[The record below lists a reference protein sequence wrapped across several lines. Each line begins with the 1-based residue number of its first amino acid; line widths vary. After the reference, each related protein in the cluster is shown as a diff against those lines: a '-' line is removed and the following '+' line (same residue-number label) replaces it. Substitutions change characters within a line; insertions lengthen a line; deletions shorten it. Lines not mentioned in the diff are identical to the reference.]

1 MNTINTD
8 SLVITTLSDINVNL
22 SAINENLLASD
33 HNSFLGVSWDILL
46 PTIISIAIFILGYYI
61 TGLQARRKIQK
72 SRNLV
77 RDTIVT
83 WADSNFETLNKYVES
98 IKDLAERIGNSDTI
112 SPVSFSIQHLTI
124 NVLTQF
130 SIDRLTDALV
140 SGLPNRIDK
149 AEKGAQLN
157 AYLTSVSYLDRGQ
170 NIVMQQYE
178 EYHSTATDVLNRWEK
193 KWAEFMVNCDMNRLR
208 VLNMPMTPEND
219 FYSNLAPSSIVTDKD
234 FFKCSTGEKLIKT
247 LSRVIL
253 NPPVYTK
260 EIIDTMYIF
269 RELKSIMDQIEDIKK
284 MYNQLFLIDVAK
296 IEKGYERFRSAIDF
310 YRRQKMKRFA

>member
-1 MNTINTD
+1 MNTAD
-8 SLVITTLSDINVNL
+8 SLLTTAFSDINANL
-22 SAINENLLASD
+22 SAINENLLASN

-46 PTIISIAIFILGYYI
+46 PTIISIAIFVLGYYI

-83 WADSNFETLNKYVES
+83 WADSNFEILDKYVES
-98 IKDLAERIGNSDTI
+98 IKDLAERIGSSDTI
-112 SPVSFSIQHLTI
+112 GPISFSLQHLTI

-140 SGLPNRIDK
+140 SGLPDRIDK

-157 AYLTSVSYLDRGQ
+157 AYLTSVSYLERGQ
-170 NIVMQQYE
+170 NIVMEQYDN
-178 EYHSTATDVLNRWEK
+178 YHSDVTELSIQWEK
-193 KWAEFMVNCDMNRLR
+193 KWIEFMVNCDMNRLR
-208 VLNMPMTPEND
+208 LLNKPMTPENN

-247 LSRVIL
+247 LSRVIF

-269 RELKSIMDQIEDIKK
+269 RQLKSIMVQIEDMKK
-284 MYNQLFLIDVAK
+284 MYEQLFLDDVEK
-296 IEKGYERFRSAIDF
+296 IEKGIEKFRNAIDF
-310 YRRQKMKRFA
+310 YRSHKMKRFS

>member
-178 EYHSTATDVLNRWEK
+178 EYHSTATDLLN
-193 KWAEFMVNCDMNRLR
+193 
-208 VLNMPMTPEND
+208 
-219 FYSNLAPSSIVTDKD
+219 
-234 FFKCSTGEKLIKT
+234 
-247 LSRVIL
+247 
-253 NPPVYTK
+253 
-260 EIIDTMYIF
+260 
-269 RELKSIMDQIEDIKK
+269 
-284 MYNQLFLIDVAK
+284 
-296 IEKGYERFRSAIDF
+296 
-310 YRRQKMKRFA
+310 

>member
-124 NVLTQF
+124 IVLTQF

-178 EYHSTATDVLNRWEK
+178 DYHSTATDLLNRWEK

-234 FFKCSTGEKLIKT
+234 FF
-247 LSRVIL
+247 
-253 NPPVYTK
+253 
-260 EIIDTMYIF
+260 
-269 RELKSIMDQIEDIKK
+269 
-284 MYNQLFLIDVAK
+284 
-296 IEKGYERFRSAIDF
+296 
-310 YRRQKMKRFA
+310 

>member
-1 MNTINTD
+1 
-8 SLVITTLSDINVNL
+8 
-22 SAINENLLASD
+22 
-33 HNSFLGVSWDILL
+33 
-46 PTIISIAIFILGYYI
+46 
-61 TGLQARRKIQK
+61 
-72 SRNLV
+72 
-77 RDTIVT
+77 
-83 WADSNFETLNKYVES
+83 
-98 IKDLAERIGNSDTI
+98 
-112 SPVSFSIQHLTI
+112 
-124 NVLTQF
+124 
-130 SIDRLTDALV
+130 
-140 SGLPNRIDK
+140 
-149 AEKGAQLN
+149 
-157 AYLTSVSYLDRGQ
+157 
-170 NIVMQQYE
+170 
-178 EYHSTATDVLNRWEK
+178 
-193 KWAEFMVNCDMNRLR
+193 MVNCDMNRLR

-310 YRRQKMKRFA
+310 YRSQKMKRFA